1 MMNKDFLK
9 RIKMPYPAKLKQQW
23 GAFQKFWYY
32 NYLKKNEHLLGT
44 IIHIEGASNPS
55 RFNKRKLCAYIT
67 EQDDIFYNQWRIHHS
82 KKKTY
87 NPIDQARKLY
97 IIAKQKNKALGQ
109 VVFPLKH
116 FMGSGLVGILARR
129 IPNNGFA
136 VLHKKVANGK
146 KFSSATKK

>member
-23 GAFQKFWYY
+23 GAFQKYWYY
-32 NYLKKNEHLLGT
+32 SYFKKNEHLLGT
-44 IIHIEGASNPS
+44 VIHIEGAVKPS
-55 RFNKRKLCAYIT
+55 RFNKRKLCEYIT
-67 EQDDIFYNQWRIHHS
+67 EKDDVFYNQWRIHHS
-82 KKKTY
+82 KKKIY

-109 VVFPLKH
+109 IVFPLKH
-116 FMGSGLVGILARR
+116 FMGSGLVGILAGR

-146 KFSSATKK
+146 KLSSATKK